1 MKRRACRVVTGPAC
15 RPILR
20 HDRLEFLKMA
30 LQIDQFMCREDNF
43 GVLIH
48 DPKSGETAL
57 IDAPEERAILAAVER
72 TGWTPTMILTTHH
85 HQDHVEANL
94 ALKKRF
100 GLKIFGPKAEADKI
114 PGIDV
119 ELSEGSKLEFAGQ
132 PVEVIETP
140 GHTAGHICYY
150 LPRSHV
156 AFVADTLFAMGCGRL
171 LERPAPVMFHSL
183 TKLMELPAA
192 TALYC
197 GHEYT
202 LANAR
207 FALTVDPTNS
217 ALRERAAKVEKLRAK
232 DKPTLPTTLAEELA
246 TNPFI
251 RWHDPAIRRNLG
263 MEKASDAEVFAE
275 IRKRKD
281 NF

>member
-1 MKRRACRVVTGPAC
+1 
-15 RPILR
+15 
-20 HDRLEFLKMA
+20 MA
-30 LQIDQFMCREDNF
+30 LQIDQFMCRQDNF
-43 GVLIH
+43 GVLVH
-48 DPKSGETAL
+48 DAKSGETAL
-57 IDAPEERAILAAVER
+57 IDAPEEAPILKAIER
-72 TGWTPTMILTTHH
+72 TGWTPTMIMTTHH
-85 HQDHVEANL
+85 HPDHVEANL

-100 GLKIFGPKAEADKI
+100 GLKIVGPKASNI

-119 ELSEGSKLEFAGQ
+119 ELSEGSKLEFGGQ
-132 PVEVIETP
+132 PVEIIETP
-140 GHTAGHICYY
+140 GHTADHICYY
-150 LPRSHV
+150 FPKSHV
-156 AFVADTLFAMGCGRL
+156 AFVADTLFAMGCGKL

-183 TKLMELPAA
+183 TKLVALPA
-192 TALYC
+192 TTTLYC

-202 LANAR
+202 LTNAR
-207 FALTVDPTNS
+207 FALTIDPTNS
-217 ALRERAAKVEKLRAK
+217 ALKERAAKVEKLRAK
-232 DKPTLPTTLAEELA
+232 DKPTLPTTLAEELS

>member
-1 MKRRACRVVTGPAC
+1 MT
-15 RPILR
+15 L
-20 HDRLEFLKMA
+20 L
-30 LQIDQFMCREDNF
+30 IDQFMCRDDNF

-48 DPKSGETAL
+48 DPASGETAL
-57 IDAPEERAILAAVER
+57 IDAPEEKAILAAVER
-72 TGWTPTMILTTHH
+72 TGWKPTAIFTTHH
-85 HQDHVEANL
+85 HIDHVEANL
-94 ALKKRF
+94 ALKERF
-100 GLKIFGPKAEADKI
+100 GLKIYGPRAEADKI

-119 ELSEGSKLEFAGQ
+119 ELVDGSTFQFGGQ

-150 LPRSHV
+150 LPRSQV
-156 AFVADTLFAMGCGRL
+156 AFVADTIFALGCGRL
-171 LERPAPVMFHSL
+171 LEKPPAVMFDSL
-183 TKLMELPAA
+183 SRLVKLPGA

-207 FALTVDPTNS
+207 FALTIDPTNS
-217 ALRERAAKVEKLRAK
+217 ALKERATKIEKLREAG
-232 DKPTLPTTLAEELA
+232 KPTLPTTMAEELA
-246 TNPFI
+246 TNPFL

>member
-1 MKRRACRVVTGPAC
+1 MT
-15 RPILR
+15 
-20 HDRLEFLKMA
+20 
-30 LQIDQFMCREDNF
+30 LQIDQFMCRDDNF

-48 DPKSGETAL
+48 DAASGQTAL
-57 IDAPEERAILAAVER
+57 IDAPEEKAILAAVER
-72 TGWTPTMILTTHH
+72 TGWKPTAIFTTHH
-85 HQDHVEANL
+85 HIDHVEANL
-94 ALKKRF
+94 ALKERF
-100 GLKIFGPKAEADKI
+100 GLKIYGPKAEADRI

-119 ELSEGSKLEFAGQ
+119 ELVEGSKLEFAGQ

-150 LPRSHV
+150 LPQSKV
-156 AFVADTLFAMGCGRL
+156 AFVADTIFALGCGRL
-171 LERPAPVMFHSL
+171 LEKPPAVMFDSL
-183 TKLMELPAA
+183 SKLVKLPGE

-202 LANAR
+202 LSNAR
-207 FALTVDPTNS
+207 FALTIDPTNS
-217 ALRERAAKVEKLRAK
+217 ALKERAAKIEKLREAG
-232 DKPTLPTTLAEELA
+232 KPTLPTTMAEELS
-246 TNPFI
+246 TNPFL

-263 MEKASDAEVFAE
+263 MENASDAEVFAE

>member
-1 MKRRACRVVTGPAC
+1 MV
-15 RPILR
+15 
-20 HDRLEFLKMA
+20 

-57 IDAPEERAILAAVER
+57 IDAPEERPILAAVER
-72 TGWTPTMILTTHH
+72 TGWKPTMILTTHH

-94 ALKKRF
+94 ALKERF
-100 GLKIFGPKAEADKI
+100 GLKIFGPKDSKI

-119 ELSEGSKLEFAGQ
+119 ELSEGSKFEFAGQ
-132 PVEVIETP
+132 PVEIIETP
-140 GHTAGHICYY
+140 GHTADHICYY
-150 LPRSHV
+150 LPKSHV

-171 LERPAPVMFHSL
+171 LEKPAPVMFHSL
-183 TKLMELPAA
+183 SKLTALPAA
-192 TALYC
+192 TTLYC

-207 FALTVDPTNS
+207 FALTIDPTNS
-217 ALRERAAKVEKLRAK
+217 ALKERAAKVEKLRA
-232 DKPTLPTTLAEELA
+232 DGKPTLPTTLAEELA

-251 RWHDPAIRRNLG
+251 RWHDPAIRKNLG
-263 MEKASDAEVFAE
+263 MESATDAEVFAE